1 MKKIKRTM
9 WNLPRDLTE
18 EVLSRVPLTSLRKV
32 RSTCK
37 KWNTLSKD
45 SFFAKKHLGQ
55 EAKVAEEAKELMVVM
70 MDYSVYLMG
79 FNLNLDAESCIKRQG
94 KLIFPGSD
102 KFEVSKVFHCDGL
115 LLCVSKDHTRLV
127 VWNPYCGKP
136 LWIEL
141 TSKLNIWPHSSYALG
156 YDKSSN
162 SHKVVRFRDYSMTGV
177 SIDFTIHDLNSDSWR
192 VLDITP
198 DWKVTFFHAG
208 VSLNGNAYWLA
219 TKAGESDEFEDGCLV
234 CFDFTRETFGP
245 RLPLPF
251 EHVLEDAVSL
261 SVVRGGEKL
270 AVLFQPWDTLKV
282 EIWVTSKIEPDAV
295 TWESKV
301 FLEASLK
308 QFIHPMFQFLVRGAS
323 FFIDEEKKV
332 AMVMDKEF
340 DRAVQ
345 PTRHQAYI
353 IGVDGSL
360 KKVDLGEAAN
370 KRNVPLACSYLPSL
384 IQPN

>member
-1 MKKIKRTM
+1 MS
-9 WNLPRDLTE
+9 NLPRDLWE

-55 EAKVAEEAKELMVVM
+55 VAEEANELMVVM

-79 FNLNLDAESCIKRQG
+79 FNLNPDAESCIKRQG

-102 KFEVSKVFHCDGL
+102 QIEVGQVSHCDGL
-115 LLCVSKDHTRLV
+115 LLCVSRDRNTLV

-136 LWIEL
+136 LWIESERSVGYL
-141 TSKLNIWPHSSYALG
+141 YTLG
-156 YDKSSN
+156 YDKSKN
-162 SHKVVRFRDYSMTGV
+162 SHKILRFRGSV
-177 SIDFTIHDLNSDSWR
+177 DFTIYDLNSDSVSER
-192 VLDITP
+192 VLDIAP
-198 DWKVTFFHAG
+198 DRMEYNDNSSVT
-208 VSLNGNAYWLA
+208 LNGNAYWHA
-219 TKAGESDEFEDGCLV
+219 TKVEDSDNLDQNFLV

-251 EHVLEDAVSL
+251 EHVFVDVDTVSL
-261 SVVRGGEKL
+261 SVVRGREKL
-270 AVLFQPWDTLKV
+270 AVLFQPCDTYKV
-282 EIWVTSKIEPDAV
+282 EIWVTSKIEPDAL

-301 FLEASLK
+301 FLEVSLK
-308 QFIHPMFQFLVRGAS
+308 QTIHPQFQFFIGGAS

-332 AMVMDKEF
+332 AMVIDKEF

-360 KKVDLGEAAN
+360 KRVDLGESADKHN
-370 KRNVPLACSYLPSL
+370 IPLACSYLPSF
-384 IQPN
+384 IQPS